1 MTSLKNVGR
10 WLIAASVLGMALGA
24 QAAVPTTNPGNP
36 NPPGQDNRPAQAS
49 KPIPPGLD
57 NRAPPAGVDIPGIE
71 LELLTGGPPPGSQ
84 QFEIEPAFEPGQSV
98 GSNSIPEPTTV
109 ALTSLGLVG
118 LGLWRRRRA
127 A

>member
-1 MTSLKNVGR
+1 MTSPKNFVR
-10 WLIAASVLGMALGA
+10 TLLLASMLGLVVGA

-36 NPPGQDNRPAQAS
+36 NPPGQDNRPLQANNLV
-49 KPIPPGLD
+49 PPGLD
-57 NRAPPAGVDIPGIE
+57 NPFPPAGVDVPGIE
-71 LELLTGGPPPGSQ
+71 LELLAGGPPPGVQ
-84 QFEIEPAFEPGQSV
+84 QFGIEPAFEPGQSV

-127 A
+127 V